1 MIQIIGLIISTD
13 VILIFLPDIESLS
26 LPLVNA
32 LLSVGTVVLVEFISA
47 AVSSKYRSFEES
59 AK

>member
-26 LPLVNA
+26 LTLVNA
-32 LLSVGTVVLVEFISA
+32 LLSVGTVVLVEFIST